1 MGKEL
6 VKRFLACEPSTAT
19 HQQKGVRCIGKFP
32 RFYEKPRVKAARAL
46 YMDLLQRHRPDEP
59 YRGALS
65 LQVMVFFPF
74 RKSDPKSVK
83 QRGIIWHDKAKPD
96 MSNWMKLF
104 EDCLEDSG
112 YFKND
117 GQLAK
122 SAGEKFYAQKTGI
135 YFKISALSGTE
146 AVLQNF
152 NRLLDYC

>member
-6 VKRFLACEPSTAT
+6 IKQFLRCTPSTAT

-46 YMDLLQRHRPDEP
+46 YMDLLQPHRPEEP
-59 YRGALS
+59 LTGALS
-65 LQVMVFFPF
+65 LEVMVFFPF
-74 RKSDPKSVK
+74 RKSDPKNVK

-112 YFKND
+112 YFVND

-122 SAGEKFYAQKTGI
+122 SCGEKFYAKEPGI
-135 YFKISALSGTE
+135 FFRISSLTGTE
-146 AVLQNF
+146 AILNNF
-152 NRLLDYC
+152 SRLMDYS